1 MRKYT
6 PAMFWKSRK
15 LVVRPGFGSTK
26 TGQPLPFVTTVP
38 PLSESVFNPKHREV
52 KGTKGTCRLMG
63 GYKRNSK
70 SSKYYGDKL
79 QLHSYTLTYSTP

>member
-15 LVVRPGFGSTK
+15 LVVRPGFGRTK
-26 TGQPLPFVTTVP
+26 MGQPLPFVTTVP
-38 PLSESVFNPKHREV
+38 PLSEFVFNPKHRV
-52 KGTKGTCRLMG
+52 VKGTCRLMG
-63 GYKRNSK
+63 GYKRSSK